1 MACSAVGAPPVSP
14 VYVNLARLVA
24 RSGACGYASTRFVER
39 TCHRLPACYN
49 FRMRRRL
56 CWLIGLMCGV
66 MLLLDA
72 SRVNAS
78 SDISALAARLRTS
91 DDFRIRTQAAL
102 ALGASADARAVRP
115 LCGGLAD
122 RATTVRAAAAAAL
135 GRLNKGGK
143 QCLAKRLQ
151 AEDNAEVRAVIERA
165 LEKMGARTPKI
176 GPDTRVYVAIGDV
189 TSKASQSNR
198 PLQDLVRRLLVKHFA
213 KAPGVVVA
221 PAGETAEQAT
231 KLLKQYPAVKAVYIW
246 PKVTVQYAGKTL
258 QIKVDVTLFSYPD
271 KSMLGML
278 SRKLSVGD
286 TQPGDTDTEDEL
298 LDMAANQLVPDVQ
311 KYAGRS

>member
-1 MACSAVGAPPVSP
+1 
-14 VYVNLARLVA
+14 
-24 RSGACGYASTRFVER
+24 
-39 TCHRLPACYN
+39 
-49 FRMRRRL
+49 MRRSL
-56 CWLIGLMCGV
+56 CWLIGLMWGLS
-66 MLLLDA
+66 LLLQTPQ
-72 SRVNAS
+72 VNAS
-78 SDISALAARLRTS
+78 SDVPALAARLRTS

-122 RATTVRAAAAAAL
+122 GATTVRAAAAAAL

-143 QCLAKRLQ
+143 ECLKKRLQ
-151 AEDNAEVRAVIERA
+151 VEDNAEVRAVIERA
-165 LEKMGARTPKI
+165 LAKLGEQTPKI

-189 TSKASQSNR
+189 TSKAEQSNR
-198 PLQDLVRRLLVKHFA
+198 PLQELVRRLLIKHFA
-213 KAPGVVVA
+213 KTPGVVVA
-221 PAGETAEQAT
+221 PPGETTEQAT
-231 KLLKQYPAVKAVYIW
+231 KLLKQHPTVKAVYIW
-246 PKVTVQYAGKTL
+246 PKVTVRYAGKTL
-258 QIKVDVTLFSYPD
+258 QIKIDVTLFSYPD